1 MYDKNDFYISTD
13 KSKMDIQTIHHYL
26 SEESYWAK
34 GVPRE
39 IVEKSIANSFCFGV
53 FYQDKQVGFAKVI
66 TDFTTIAYLGDVFIL
81 DEFRGLG
88 LSKLLMENIMNHQEL
103 QGLRRWILLTADAHE
118 LYKKFVGIISKTQ
131 QDGWKF
137 ILRMFI
143 NKFSLKQL
151 INPKS
156 NRYTNCI

>member
-1 MYDKNDFYISTD
+1 MHEKKDFYISTD
-13 KSKMDIQTIHHYL
+13 KSKMDIETIHHYL

-34 GVPRE
+34 GVSRE

-53 FYQDKQVGFAKVI
+53 FHQDLQVGFAKVI

-88 LSKLLMENIMNHQEL
+88 LSKLLMENIMNHPEL

-118 LYKKFVGIISKTQ
+118 LYKKF
-131 QDGWKF
+131 GWNNIKEPA
-137 ILRMFI
+137 RWMEVHT
-143 NKFSLKQL
+143 K
-151 INPKS
+151 NP
-156 NRYTNCI
+156 YQ

>member
-1 MYDKNDFYISTD
+1 MYNKNDFYISTD
-13 KSKMDIQTIHHYL
+13 KSKMDIETIHQYL

-53 FYQDKQVGFAKVI
+53 FYQSKQVGFAKVI

-81 DEFRGLG
+81 EEFRGLG
-88 LSKLLMENIMNHQEL
+88 LSKLLMENIMNHPEL

-118 LYKKFVGIISKTQ
+118 LYKKF
-131 QDGWKF
+131 GWSDIKEPA
-137 ILRMFI
+137 RWMEVYT
-143 NKFSLKQL
+143 K
-151 INPKS
+151 NP
-156 NRYTNCI
+156 YQ

>member
-1 MYDKNDFYISTD
+1 MYNENNFYISTD
-13 KSKMDIQTIHHYL
+13 KSKMDIETIYHYL

-88 LSKLLMENIMNHQEL
+88 LSKLLMENIMNHPEL

-118 LYKKFVGIISKTQ
+118 LYKKF
-131 QDGWKF
+131 GWNNIKEPARWME
-137 ILRMFI
+137 IHT
-143 NKFSLKQL
+143 K
-151 INPKS
+151 NP
-156 NRYTNCI
+156 YQ

>member
-1 MYDKNDFYISTD
+1 MYDKKDFYISTD
-13 KSKMDIQTIHHYL
+13 KSKMDIETIHHYL

-81 DEFRGLG
+81 EEF
-88 LSKLLMENIMNHQEL
+88 
-103 QGLRRWILLTADAHE
+103 
-118 LYKKFVGIISKTQ
+118 
-131 QDGWKF
+131 
-137 ILRMFI
+137 
-143 NKFSLKQL
+143 
-151 INPKS
+151 
-156 NRYTNCI
+156 